1 MVPALLPTRI
11 RPADPVK
18 FNIRL
23 VFFRNMQS
31 DSLSKLLVKTYLYP
45 VHISSTFLFTPTQ
58 PSTAYLLLMRFISRQ
73 YEAVC
78 TLVESCVNDS
88 GFSDEMKS
96 IFFALRT
103 VSDDNSPDA
112 HACRLKI
119 SLVME
124 ESGTSEVELP
134 WEVMKEYNS
143 YLFKEHAISASCKLT
158 PPEELRVLEICGL
171 GDPPIYKFV
180 TRKNILKKCYHLIQR
195 KNRI

>member
-1 MVPALLPTRI
+1 MVPAVLPTRV

-23 VFFRNMQS
+23 VFFRQLPAE
-31 DSLSKLLVKTYLYP
+31 SLSKLLVKSYLYL
-45 VHISSTFLFTPTQ
+45 VHISSSFLFTPTQ
-58 PSTAYLLLMRFISRQ
+58 PSTAYLLLMRFISHQ

-88 GFSDEMKS
+88 GFSDEMKG
-96 IFFALRT
+96 IFNSMWT
-103 VSDDNSPDA
+103 VSDDQSPDA

-124 ESGTSEVELP
+124 ESGTSEVDLP
-134 WEVMKEYNS
+134 WTVFSEYNQ

-171 GDPPIYKFV
+171 DDPLNYKLV
-180 TRKNILKKCYHLIQR
+180 TGKIF
-195 KNRI
+195 